1 MPPPP
6 LPLLCSSALVL
17 LLLLLG
23 RPQGANGRAAPPA
36 GQPVQ
41 QPAPAVNGSVA
52 SAGLP
57 AAAAPPPL
65 GRLDQSLTVFFLF
78 NGVLCVLAVL
88 FLWGLDSRL
97 AVYRVAIF
105 FLLVG
110 NSIIL
115 SWIKIALL
123 EWWGKVLWDPNLFQV

>member
-1 MPPPP
+1 MPPP

-23 RPQGANGRAAPPA
+23 RPHGANGRATPPA

-65 GRLDQSLTVFFLF
+65 GRLDQGLTVLF
-78 NGVLCVLAVL
+78 SL
-88 FLWGLDSRL
+88 
-97 AVYRVAIF
+97 
-105 FLLVG
+105 
-110 NSIIL
+110 
-115 SWIKIALL
+115 
-123 EWWGKVLWDPNLFQV
+123 

>member
-1 MPPPP
+1 M
-6 LPLLCSSALVL
+6 
-17 LLLLLG
+17 
-23 RPQGANGRAAPPA
+23 
-36 GQPVQ
+36 
-41 QPAPAVNGSVA
+41 
-52 SAGLP
+52 
-57 AAAAPPPL
+57 
-65 GRLDQSLTVFFLF
+65 F
-78 NGVLCVLAVL
+78 CVLAVL

-105 FLLVG
+105 FLLAG